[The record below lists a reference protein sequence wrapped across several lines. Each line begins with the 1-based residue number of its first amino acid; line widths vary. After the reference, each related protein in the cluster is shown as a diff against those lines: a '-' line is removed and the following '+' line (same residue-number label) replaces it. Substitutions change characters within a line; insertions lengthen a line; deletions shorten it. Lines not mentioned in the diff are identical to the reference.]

1 MHDFEFSTEVT
12 NLKRSVMR
20 DLLALAVDPGI
31 ISLAGGLPTGELLPI
46 AEFQDC
52 LHEVLSRDGSAALQY
67 SPMYRPLQE
76 WIQAYMLEKGVSCEP
91 DQIFITNGAQQ
102 GQAILSRLFL
112 NPGDVAVTEEITFTG
127 IQQVTAGRSMTMRTV
142 PTDLKSGV
150 DTDALETALRSEP
163 RPKMAVLIPDFH
175 NPLGVSMTREKRS
188 KVAALS
194 AEYGL
199 PVIEDDPYS
208 ALRFEGDPIPPIKA
222 FDQDNSIFYIGSFS
236 KMFAPAA
243 RLGWIVVPT
252 QLLPIVTV
260 LRESFDL
267 ETSTLIQRT
276 VAEFLSRGLL
286 EPHLEEMA
294 RVNRERCQCMLA
306 ALDDHL
312 RDLAVWT
319 KPQGGLFIWVTLPE
333 NLDTMDMFHDALEQ
347 KVIYIPGGAFAV
359 EGGHANTMRL
369 NFSNVKPTAIQ
380 EGIKR
385 LALVIRSSLT

>member
-1 MHDFEFSTEVT
+1 
-12 NLKRSVMR
+12 MR

-31 ISLAGGLPTGELLPI
+31 ISLAGGLPTGELLPV

-142 PTDLKSGV
+142 PTDLRTGV
-150 DTDALETALRSEP
+150 DTDALETAFRREP

-208 ALRFEGDPIPPIKA
+208 ALRFEGESIPPIKA
-222 FDQDNSIFYIGSFS
+222 YDQDSSIFYLGSFS

-243 RLGWIVVPT
+243 RLGWIVVPA
-252 QLLPIVTV
+252 QLLPKVTV

-286 EPHLEEMA
+286 EPHLKEMA
-294 RVNRERCQCMLA
+294 RVNRTRCECMLEM
-306 ALDDHL
+306 LDDQL
-312 RDLAVWT
+312 GDLATWT

-333 NLDTMDMFHDALEQ
+333 NLDTMDMFHDALGK

-359 EGGHANTMRL
+359 DGGHANTMRL
-369 NFSNVKPTAIQ
+369 NFSNVRPDAIQ
-380 EGIKR
+380 EGIRR